1 MLLAVG
7 LRTES
12 KDHHH
17 QLYAAA
23 VHGALVLHRIPP
35 HGSNVTKSHLSNFF
49 SVLSLQS
56 AEKAEIREQTA
67 AITPA

>member
-1 MLLAVG
+1 MLLV

-23 VHGALVLHRIPP
+23 VHRALVLHRIPP
-35 HGSNVTKSHLSNFF
+35 RGSNVTKNYLSNFF
-49 SVLSLQS
+49 SVVLNLQS
-56 AEKAEIREQTA
+56 AEKAETHEQTA